1 MSIKNL
7 LSKNK
12 KLKILVLAGVV
23 GAVIIIAAASM
34 VFNWQMVLAAT
45 YDWRQSI
52 LSLGGQGWVTS
63 TSTNASHLANQTN
76 WQYFAS
82 KDANVSTS
90 TDGVSLSLA
99 TSTWLTTSQSD
110 FLTSGYSASSTLN
123 IRNYG
128 NATSSVQGAISLLI
142 CGNSTYGKVD
152 DVDNNTYNTVK
163 IGTQCW
169 MKENMRTTKYPNGS
183 AITRGPTTTWSASD
197 LSYYGCPPN
206 TDNNAE
212 DCAAVST
219 LGYMYQWSAAM
230 NNTTTAGAQG
240 ICPSGWHI
248 PTDGEQ
254 NTLDQYLKTGTCDAN
269 RSGLWDCDPA
279 GTKLSSY
286 TLNGTNSSGFSG
298 LLAGYRNTASPWFY
312 GRGTYTYF
320 WSSAQS
326 GSNAW
331 YRLLYSSYST
341 VYRNANTKAYGFSVR
356 CLKD

>member
-1 MSIKNL
+1 MLDERIC
-7 LSKNK
+7 
-12 KLKILVLAGVV
+12 
-23 GAVIIIAAASM
+23 
-34 VFNWQMVLAAT
+34 
-45 YDWRQSI
+45 
-52 LSLGGQGWVTS
+52 GQR
-63 TSTNASHLANQTN
+63 
-76 WQYFAS
+76 
-82 KDANVSTS
+82 
-90 TDGVSLSLA
+90 
-99 TSTWLTTSQSD
+99 
-110 FLTSGYSASSTLN
+110 N
-123 IRNYG
+123 IRM
-128 NATSSVQGAISLLI
+128 ALPLRA
-142 CGNSTYGKVD
+142 
-152 DVDNNTYNTVK
+152 
-163 IGTQCW
+163 
-169 MKENMRTTKYPNGS
+169 E
-183 AITRGPTTTWSASD
+183 PTTTWSASD

-298 LLAGYRNTASPWFY
+298 LLAGYRNTASPWF
-312 GRGTYTYF
+312 GNRGTNTYF

-326 GSNAW
+326 GSMLGIASVFQQ
-331 YRLLYSSYST
+331 LYGLPVLTPRRTAFRSAASRT
-341 VYRNANTKAYGFSVR
+341 
-356 CLKD
+356 D